1 MRKQTKTYDNGLQL
15 ILERNEKQVVSVD
28 ILFSVGS
35 QDENQDELGFAH
47 FIEHMMF
54 KGTKDMSAEDI
65 MDKLTFYGAD
75 FNAFTSKTT
84 TKYVF
89 KCLAENFEECF
100 KIYADM
106 ILNPEF
112 KKEELDRERQVV
124 IEEMKRSD
132 DEPLDVLYRRT
143 MENYFAGLSFAHDEL
158 GTEEIIE
165 NVSREKLLEFKNRFY
180 KAENCVISVAGD
192 IDFEELDRI
201 VNENIVRF
209 FDYKAEKH
217 KVSFEPF
224 NINISKKYDIVE
236 RDDNQA
242 NVCIHIKS
250 VPSGDKD
257 KYVSNLYASILGNS
271 QNSRLFKIIR
281 EKLGLVYTIY
291 AYNEVG
297 VRSGELLIVFGTRPK
312 NVKLAMA
319 EIRKVID
326 DLAENGITE
335 EELER
340 TINWK
345 KAGIAFG
352 METNSNI
359 ADVNCV
365 HLHLYNEIFDE
376 NKRIKKIE
384 AVTVEAVNEFA
395 KRIANETEFN
405 VVAVGKGLKIEDLK
419 QF

>member
-1 MRKQTKTYDNGLQL
+1 MNKQAKVYENGLQL
-15 ILERNEKQVVSVD
+15 ILEKNEKQVVAVD
-28 ILFSVGS
+28 ILFAVGS
-35 QDENQDELGFAH
+35 QNEMEDEQGFAH

-100 KIYADM
+100 KIYSDM

-112 KKEELDRERQVV
+112 KQEELDRERQVV

-132 DEPLDVLYRRT
+132 DEPLDILYRKT
-143 MENYFAGLSFAHDEL
+143 MENYFNGLSFAHDEL

-165 NVSREKLLEFKNRFY
+165 NVSRERLLEFKNKFY
-180 KAENCVISVAGD
+180 KSENCVISIVGN
-192 IDFEELDRI
+192 IDFE
-201 VNENIVRF
+201 
-209 FDYKAEKH
+209 KAEKVIFDCFASKFNYRADCH
-217 KVSFEPF
+217 KIDFSPFE
-224 NINISKKYDIVE
+224 INLKNQYEIIE
-236 RDDNQA
+236 RNDNQA

-250 VPSGDKD
+250 VPSNDKL
-257 KYVSNLYASILGNS
+257 KYVSNIYASILGNS
-271 QNSRLFKIIR
+271 QNSRLFKVIR

-291 AYNEVG
+291 GYNEVG

-312 NVKLAMA
+312 NVNKAMV
-319 EIRKVID
+319 EIKNVIN

-335 EELER
+335 EELIR
-340 TINWK
+340 TKNWK

-352 METNSNI
+352 METNSNL
-359 ADVNCV
+359 ADVNGV
-365 HLHLYNEIFDE
+365 HMHLYNKIFDE
-376 NKRIKKIE
+376 NERLEGIE
-384 AVTVEAVNEFA
+384 AVTVTDVNAFA
-395 KRIANETEFN
+395 KRISEEKLFN
-405 VVAVGKGLKIEDLK
+405 VVAVGKSLNIDDLK